1 MGWNETDKAVSL
13 WHYKPIERETMK
25 AKYPFKET
33 PILYGEDAIRFEK
46 EMERVDNMSQE
57 ERRKNW
63 EEVCRIHEEFIRKY
77 NCHL

>member
-13 WHYKPIERETMK
+13 WHYKPTKRETMK